1 MPDKWINL
9 ECTINFESVVK
20 NQYYVQL
27 FGFLDFLF
35 ENIEINT
42 VEQDDNN
49 NINNK
54 HVSITIDKAIT
65 E

>member
-9 ECTINFESVVK
+9 ECTINLT
-20 NQYYVQL
+20 NIMCN
-27 FGFLDFLF
+27 FLDFLF

-54 HVSITIDKAIT
+54 HISITIDKAIT
-65 E
+65 V